1 MIEKIC
7 QNKLNYTAEDCGNL
21 TFNEDIQ
28 DEVQRNVT
36 DYESQQ
42 KMLALIPRQIHL
54 VITHVQ
60 PQNFKNLSCLYFQ
73 Y

>member
-54 VITHVQ
+54 VNSHA
-60 PQNFKNLSCLYFQ
+60 
-73 Y
+73 

>member
-7 QNKLNYTAEDCGNL
+7 QNKLNYTAEVCGNL

-42 KMLALIPRQIHL
+42 KMLALIPRQIH
-54 VITHVQ
+54 T
-60 PQNFKNLSCLYFQ
+60 PCNDTCTTSKFKTLSCLYF
-73 Y
+73 